1 MNQTF
6 VFTPASSAARLLV
19 RSSRPR
25 PQSDSRRRRPLR
37 EERPPR
43 LPVPVAAAGRRSP
56 RSPRPPPWR
65 RPPVPVAPAPPC
77 PTRSVSVSSPRDLPL
92 ALTLPQSPSRPDPP
106 AKERPPK
113 SAGDG
118 RVQMPKGNSFTLRR
132 SADPGPV
139 PHGFSRCVCIGQPAA
154 HGPIWD
160 LGCKVSG
167 SAAA

>member
-1 MNQTF
+1 MII
-6 VFTPASSAARLLV
+6 PYPCLLCC
-19 RSSRPR
+19 STPR
-25 PQSDSRRRRPLR
+25 PVVPTPTPSDSRRRRPLR
-37 EERPPR
+37 EARPPR
-43 LPVPVAAAGRRSP
+43 LPVPVAAAARRSP

-65 RPPVPVAPAPPC
+65 RPPVPVSLASPC
-77 PTRSVSVSSPRDLPL
+77 PTRSVSVSSPRDR

-106 AKERPPK
+106 AKERTPK

-118 RVQMPKGNSFTLRR
+118 RVQMPKGNLFTLCR
-132 SADPGPV
+132 SDDPGPV